1 MPTTAAYGSWR
12 SPISAEDLTR
22 GKVRLSEPQID
33 GDCLYW
39 LESRP
44 EEKGRNAL
52 VRLDA
57 KGQREDLLAPPH
69 SVRTRAHE
77 YGGGSYCVAEG
88 AIYLVLD
95 SDQRIYRLT
104 DDQLTPISPQGPYRY
119 ADLQLDKPRNRLIC
133 VREDHSDPAN
143 EERNEVVTLNLDGSG
158 ELIVLASGA
167 DFYSN
172 PRLSPSG
179 EQLCWLS
186 WNHPN
191 MPWDASQLH
200 LAGLSEDGI
209 ITREEV
215 IAGGDRE
222 SIFQPEWSPDEE
234 LYFVSDR
241 TNWWNLY
248 RLQGEDVEPLCYLE
262 AEFATPQWVFGMS
275 SYGFLDANTLLCSYT
290 CDGHWQLARLDLTHG
305 SLTDIETGLT
315 ELSAIHCAE
324 GEGVFL
330 GANAHQSPAL
340 WRYRPGATESLLAV
354 ALSAQEDPPSAYL
367 SNPEPVS
374 FETSDGD
381 QSYGFYY
388 PPHNPDF
395 QGPESELPPL
405 LVTCHGGPTGATQT
419 ALNLK
424 IQFWTSRGFAVLDV
438 NYRGSTGYGRRYRD
452 KLKGNWGL
460 TDVTD
465 VCSGAEYLADQGLAD
480 PQRRAIRGSSAGG
493 YTVLAAL
500 TFGDAFQ
507 AGASL
512 YGIGDLEALA
522 RDTHKFESRYLDQLV
537 GPYPER
543 LDLYRERSPIRHIE
557 RLRCPVIFLQGEE
570 DKIVPPNQAQA
581 MVDAL
586 TEKGIPNALILFSE
600 EGHGFRQ
607 APNIR
612 RALEAELFFYSCIFG
627 FEPADHLKPVA
638 ITHLDKESKV

>member
-12 SPISAEDLTR
+12 SPISARDLTR
-22 GKVRLSEPQID
+22 DKVRLSEPQIQ

-52 VRLDA
+52 VRLDSQGNRA
-57 KGQREDLLAPPH
+57 DLLAPPH

-77 YGGGSYCVAEG
+77 YGGGSYCIAEG

-95 SDQRIYRLT
+95 SDQRIHRLT
-104 DDQLTPISPQGPYRY
+104 GDQLTPLSPEGPYRY
-119 ADLQLDKPRNRLIC
+119 ADLQLDKARNRLVC
-133 VREDHSDPAN
+133 VREDHSDPGR
-143 EERNEVVTLNLDGSG
+143 EERSELVALNLDGSG

-172 PRLSPSG
+172 PRLSPTG
-179 EQLCWLS
+179 QQLCWLS

-209 ITREEV
+209 IARDEV

-248 RLQGEDVEPLCYLE
+248 RLRGEEIEPLCYLE
-262 AEFATPQWVFGMS
+262 AEFAPPQWVFGMS

-305 SLTDIETGLT
+305 SLTDIDTGLT
-315 ELSAIHCAE
+315 ELSAVRCT
-324 GEGVFL
+324 GSEGVFL
-330 GANAHQSPAL
+330 GANAHQSPGL
-340 WRYRPGATESLLAV
+340 WRYRPGAIESLVMV
-354 ALSAQEDPPSAYL
+354 AQSAKEDPPTAYL
-367 SNPEPVS
+367 SSPQPIS
-374 FETSDGD
+374 FATRDGD
-381 QSYGFYY
+381 EAHGFYY
-388 PPHNPDF
+388 PPQNPDF
-395 QGPESELPPL
+395 QAPEGELPPL

-460 TDVTD
+460 TDVID

-480 PQRRAIRGSSAGG
+480 PERQAIRGSSAGG

-500 TFGDAFQ
+500 TFADTFQ

-543 LDLYRERSPIRHIE
+543 RDLYRERSPIRHIE
-557 RLRCPVIFLQGEE
+557 RLCCPVIFLQGEE
-570 DKIVPPNQAQA
+570 DKIVPPNQAEA
-581 MVDAL
+581 MVEAL
-586 TEKGIPNALILFSE
+586 TRKGITNALVLFPE

-612 RALEAELFFYSCIFG
+612 RALEAELYFYSQVFG
-627 FEPADHLKPVA
+627 FEPADSLTPVA
-638 ITHLDKESKV
+638 ITHLDQE